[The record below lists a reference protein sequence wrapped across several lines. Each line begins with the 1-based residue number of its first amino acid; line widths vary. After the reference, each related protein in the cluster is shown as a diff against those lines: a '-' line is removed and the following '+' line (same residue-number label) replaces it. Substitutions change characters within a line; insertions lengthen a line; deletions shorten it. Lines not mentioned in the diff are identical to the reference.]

1 MSKNKVR
8 RSDRGHTNE
17 PDFEVR
23 LCVARAALD
32 DVVIVGSAE
41 KYMVS
46 DTTIQIIISILCA
59 ADGSVFCS
67 PH

>member
-1 MSKNKVR
+1 
-8 RSDRGHTNE
+8 
-17 PDFEVR
+17 
-23 LCVARAALD
+23 
-32 DVVIVGSAE
+32 
-41 KYMVS
+41 MVS